1 MPASDRERAEDT
13 GAKEKTKEKKTG
25 RRKRVSGNRK
35 DLRRNR
41 RMEINK
47 EKKMCRKGVHLLLFV
62 KRNKIF
68 MDF

>member
-1 MPASDRERAEDT
+1 MSVPDRESTKDT

-25 RRKRVSGNRK
+25 RRKRASGNRK
-35 DLRRNR
+35 DIRRNR
-41 RMEINK
+41 RMEINR
-47 EKKMCRKGVHLLLFV
+47 EKKMCRKDVHLLLFV